1 MTAAMAGERVGGAAA
16 GGLPVLTLATANPGK
31 VTELVSLLG
40 DRYEIRPRPAD
51 LAETDEDG
59 DTLEA
64 NARKKAGEVVAH
76 CGTLAVAD
84 DSGLFVAALGGRPGV
99 HTARFAGPDATH
111 DENIDLLLAELS
123 SRPDPGGRNAE
134 FRTVI
139 VAAWPGG
146 RELVVEGRVPG
157 TITAERRGSDGFG
170 YDPVFVPDEGDGR
183 TFAEMPLE
191 AKNRIS
197 HRARAIAAL
206 LAQL

>member
-1 MTAAMAGERVGGAAA
+1 MADQ
-16 GGLPVLTLATANPGK
+16 GLPPLTLATANPGK

-59 DTLEA
+59 ETLEA
-64 NARKKAGEVVAH
+64 NARKKAAEVVAH

-84 DSGLFVAALGGRPGV
+84 DSGLFVAALAGRPGV

-111 DENIDLLLAELS
+111 DENIDLLLAQLAPH
-123 SRPDPGGRNAE
+123 PDPAERHAE

-139 VAAWPGG
+139 VAAWPDG
-146 RELVVEGRVPG
+146 RELVVDGRVPG
-157 TITAERRGSDGFG
+157 SITAERRGADGFG
-170 YDPVFVPDEGDGR
+170 YDPIFAPDEGDGL
-183 TFAEMPLE
+183 TFAEMSLE

-197 HRARAIAAL
+197 HRGRAIAAL

>member
-1 MTAAMAGERVGGAAA
+1 MAGER
-16 GGLPVLTLATANPGK
+16 LPVLTLATANPGK

-64 NARKKAGEVVAH
+64 NARKKAAEVVAH

-84 DSGLFVAALGGRPGV
+84 DSGLFVVALGGRPGV
-99 HTARFAGPDATH
+99 HTARFAGPNATH
-111 DENIDLLLAELS
+111 DENIDRLLAELS
-123 SRPDPGGRNAE
+123 ARADPAERRAE

-139 VAAWPGG
+139 VAAWPDGG
-146 RELVVEGRVPG
+146 ELIVDGRVPG
-157 TITAERRGSDGFG
+157 TITAERRGDDGFG
-170 YDPVFVPDEGDGR
+170 YDPVFAPDEADGL
-183 TFAEMPLE
+183 TFAQMSLE